1 MVLQADGGGDE
12 QSDEGGKRAL
22 RGSMDGTCQ

>member
-1 MVLQADGGGDE
+1 MVLQTDGGGDE

-22 RGSMDGTCQ
+22 RGSMDGTC

>member
-12 QSDEGGKRAL
+12 QGDEGGKRAL
-22 RGSMDGTCQ
+22 RGSMEGTC